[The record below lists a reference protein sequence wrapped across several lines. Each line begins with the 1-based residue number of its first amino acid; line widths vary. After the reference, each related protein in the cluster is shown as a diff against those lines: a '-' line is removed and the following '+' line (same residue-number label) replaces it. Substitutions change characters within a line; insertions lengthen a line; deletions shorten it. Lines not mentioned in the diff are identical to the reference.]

1 MKHKERAPVSL
12 SRRDFS
18 LALASSMVLAPAA
31 RAAGNTAA
39 PAAAGTTDAALTA
52 FLDAAFEAQLALDPE
67 ELTGLGR
74 KEQQDRFTDP
84 SDAAAAARLAWRRG
98 NVAAM
103 RARFDRA
110 ALGEDALVS
119 YDMWVLELERA
130 EDALKWRGHEYI
142 FDRNG
147 PHTGLPNFLINK
159 HRVDTPADM
168 EAYVA
173 RVAALGPTL
182 DAYLVRAKASAARGI
197 RMPGFAYDQS
207 IDMIGRLVSGAPF
220 DGGAD
225 NALYADA
232 KKKAAGLV
240 AAGRIDAAAA
250 DALTARVAGAMTGSM
265 KPAYDRLSAW
275 LAADRAQASAQ
286 PQGAGA
292 LPDGAAYYR
301 AALRRQTTTDMTADE
316 IHALG
321 LAEVARIRAEME
333 ALKARI
339 GFAGTLE
346 DFFVLLRGDDRF
358 YVPNDDAGRA
368 AYLKLA
374 DTYLAGMRARL
385 PEQFGRLPRAG
396 LIVKRVEAFREEPGG
411 AAHYAHAAPDGSRPG
426 IFYVHLA
433 DTRATPTYEIEG
445 TVYHEGLPGHHMQ
458 IALAQEM
465 VGTPEFRKNYSYGA
479 YAEGWALYVE
489 RLAKEMGFYT
499 DPYSDFGRLG
509 REIWR
514 AIRLVVD
521 TGIHAKGWSEDE
533 ALAYYAANSPQPIG
547 KIRSEIRRYFVMPG
561 QATSYKVGMQRILA
575 LRDKAKAALG
585 SRYDQRRFHECV
597 LGRGSVPLP
606 VLEAQVDRWI
616 AAPA

>member
-1 MKHKERAPVSL
+1 MRL
-12 SRRDFS
+12 SRREFS
-18 LALASSMVLAPAA
+18 LALASSVFAAPAA
-31 RAAGNTAA
+31 RAAG
-39 PAAAGTTDAALTA
+39 AAGKGGASDAALTA
-52 FLDAAFEAQLALDPE
+52 FLDAAFEAELALDPE
-67 ELTGLGR
+67 ALTGLGR

-84 SDAAAAARLAWRRG
+84 SDAAAEARLAWRRG
-98 NVAAM
+98 NVAEM
-103 RARFDRA
+103 KKRFGRA
-110 ALGEDALVS
+110 ALGPDARVS
-119 YDMWVLELERA
+119 YDMWALELERA
-130 EDALKWRGHEYI
+130 EATTKWRSHGYI

-147 PHTGLPNFLINK
+147 PHTGLPNFLINQ

-182 DAYLVRAKASAARGI
+182 DIYLNRAKTSAAKGI

-207 IDMIGRLVSGAPF
+207 VELVGRLTSGAPY

-225 NALYADA
+225 NALFADA
-232 KKKAAGLV
+232 KEKAAVLV
-240 AAGRIDAAAA
+240 TAGKIDAAAA
-250 DALTARVAGAMTGSM
+250 DAFTARVAAAMTGAL
-265 KPAYDRLSAW
+265 KPAYGRLLAW
-275 LAADRAQASAQ
+275 LQADRAAADAE
-286 PQGAGA
+286 PRGAGA
-292 LPDGAAYYR
+292 LPDGAAYYD
-301 AALRRQTTTDMTADE
+301 AMLRLQTTTGMTANE
-316 IHALG
+316 IHDLG
-321 LAEVARIRAEME
+321 LSEVARIRAEME
-333 ALKARI
+333 ALKATI
-339 GFAGTLE
+339 GFEGKLE
-346 DFFVLLRGDDRF
+346 EFFVFLRSDDRF
-358 YVPNDDAGRA
+358 YVANDDVGRA
-368 AYLKLA
+368 AYLKMA
-374 DTYLAGMRARL
+374 EAYLAGMRARL
-385 PEQFGRLPRAG
+385 PEQFGRLPKAD

-411 AAHYAHAAPDGSRPG
+411 AAHYSPAALDGSRPG

-445 TVYHEGLPGHHMQ
+445 TVYHEGHPGHHMQ

-465 VGTPEFRKNYSYGA
+465 TGTPEFRKNYFYGA
-479 YAEGWALYVE
+479 YGEGWALYVE

-521 TGIHAKGWSEDE
+521 TGIHAKGWSEAQ
-533 ALAYYAANSPQPIG
+533 ALAYYTANSPQPIG
-547 KIRSEIRRYFVMPG
+547 KIRSEIRRYFVTPG

-575 LRDKAKAALG
+575 LREKARTALG
-585 SRYDQRRFHECV
+585 DRYDQKIFHEIV